1 MAKGSLQIDLLGT
14 SFAIQADES
23 PDYLSTVYSKYRA
36 MVAHIEKTASV
47 KDPLKI
53 AILAGILLADET
65 TKEKAQRRDSPD
77 KNDLAEVERLALGMI
92 SRIDQVL

>member
-23 PDYLSTVYSKYRA
+23 PEYLANVYAKYRST
-36 MVAHIEKTASV
+36 VAHIEKAASV

-53 AILAGILLADET
+53 AILAGILLADESS
-65 TKEKAQRRDSPD
+65 KEKAQRRESPD
-77 KNDLAEVERLALGMI
+77 QRDLAEVERLALGMI